1 MEAERKNEI
10 ERDGDTQ
17 PTHKHGEGE
26 RDGDTHIQMDTHIKT
41 HTHAERC

>member
-17 PTHKHGEGE
+17 PTHIHTEGE
-26 RDGDTHIQMDTHIKT
+26 REGDTHTDGHT
-41 HTHAERC
+41 HTYMQRDVDL